1 MLTLLASLDPTAP
14 AHLLQADLRKSMKPQ
29 YANGDRP
36 VVEMPLKGIP
46 AASLES
52 QLQKKARP
60 RFDASAFLRA
70 MLSTSIL
77 RL

>member
-1 MLTLLASLDPTAP
+1 MLTVVWVVWTESAP

-46 AASLES
+46 AASLEQ
-52 QLQKKARP
+52 QLQKKARQP
-60 RFDASAFLRA
+60 FLRQHSCRQCCRP
-70 MLSTSIL
+70 LH
-77 RL
+77 